1 MNGVFAVVSAIT
13 RGSSLIIQAF
23 VPEDQTTTEVE
34 VSPAQAKYAMR
45 HVSSDIF
52 RPEKREELCRA
63 LVAKV
68 EFFFKD
74 SQRMLLFNKTSTAG
88 NPTATSPGGAPTSA
102 ATLSTNA
109 PPTLMPS
116 TQEASTRQR
125 SRKEEE
131 EEEIDEEDNDE
142 FRALEGVFQL
152 IPGFSIGGNVLK
164 TKWCDAVNQSDRVK
178 TVLRSEILCGYPSLR
193 ALRVCSNYQN
203 ALNQLVTK
211 TDNRM

>member
-74 SQRMLLFNKTSTAG
+74 SKRMLLFNKTSTAG
-88 NPTATSPGGAPTSA
+88 DPTATSPGEASTSA

-109 PPTLMPS
+109 LPTLMPT

-131 EEEIDEEDNDE
+131 EVDEEDNDE

-152 IPGFSIGGNVLK
+152 IPSFSIGGNVLK
-164 TKWCDAVNQSDRVK
+164 TNWCDAVNQSDRVK